1 MPDVSPRALRL
12 ERYILPACLLA
23 QACLLLTRLDLL
35 PVWGDEYFTLL
46 AASQSLKGLL
56 ATLAAEKNN
65 PPLHTILVH
74 YWLLI
79 PWPAAASVAARAL
92 SVLFA
97 LGATVVMDRLWLRQ
111 LGRSG
116 RLWFLLLWT
125 VSPCVL
131 LYARMSRS
139 YSLQLLLFTMA
150 IANAMDLLRDARR
163 ASRVLWFAAAVAC
176 LLYVHY
182 LPGLAI
188 LAAAASLVTWRA
200 IRERQPRVAL
210 SALASIVLTGL
221 LYAPWLAKLWVA
233 LDRMVNAEAR
243 PGSSL
248 PLATEAIRLGYWFF
262 AFSFGETPPLWV
274 MAGAILVMP
283 GIAYL
288 LWKGVRHPPD
298 WLVVVLPVAIA
309 AYLGAGR
316 WVSFAFVPARLL
328 FVLPFF
334 LLLLVRGVGRSPRA
348 GWVVCSAMMLLSA
361 GSITSYFRRADFLNK
376 AYVLPYSEIAD
387 VINRGSARQR
397 AVVVADVSNTDPWPL
412 TPQLSREIP
421 IIPAS
426 PETTP
431 AAVRERVARAGAA
444 VVWCFRNTHD
454 TSPAGLNRSIE
465 KELAEGRQVR
475 THLFVPYSQRDRF
488 MMRLLGWVEQPTHY
502 VQLLE
507 MRQD

>member
-1 MPDVSPRALRL
+1 MPDVSPRALGL
-12 ERYILPACLLA
+12 ERYVLPACLLA

-35 PVWGDEYFTLL
+35 PVWGDEHFTLQ
-46 AASQSLKGLL
+46 AASQSLTGVL
-56 ATLAAEKNN
+56 ATHAAEKNN
-65 PPLHTILVH
+65 PPLHTLIVH
-74 YWLLI
+74 FWLLI

-97 LGATVVMDRLWLRQ
+97 LAATVVIDRLWFRQ
-111 LGRSG
+111 VGRFG

-139 YSLQLLLFTMA
+139 YSLQLLLFSVA
-150 IANAMDLLRDARR
+150 LGAAMDLLRDPRR
-163 ASRVLWFAAAVAC
+163 APRVLWFAGAAAC

-188 LAAAASLVTWRA
+188 LAAVASILTWRA
-200 IRERQPRVAL
+200 IRERQPRVAV
-210 SALASIVLTGL
+210 SALASLALVGL
-221 LYAPWLAKLWVA
+221 LYAPWFAKLWVA
-233 LDRMVNAEAR
+233 LDRMAHAEAR

-274 MAGAILVMP
+274 MAGAILVTP
-283 GIAYL
+283 GIVYL

-309 AYLGAGR
+309 GYFGAGR
-316 WVSFAFVPARLL
+316 WVAFAFVPARLL

-334 LLLLVRGVGRSPRA
+334 LLLLVRGAERSRRA
-348 GWVVCSAMMLLSA
+348 GWIVCSAMVLLSV
-361 GSITSYFRRADFLNK
+361 GSITSYFRQADFLNK
-376 AYVLPYSEIAD
+376 AYVLPYSQIAG

-397 AVVVADVSNTDPWPL
+397 AVVVADVSNTDPGPL
-412 TPQLSREIP
+412 TSQLSSEISM
-421 IIPAS
+421 IPAS

-431 AAVRERVARAGAA
+431 AAVRERVTRAGAG
-444 VVWCFRNTHD
+444 VIWCFRNTHD

-465 KELAEGRQVR
+465 RELAEGRQVR
-475 THLFVPYSQRDRF
+475 THLFVPYSERDRF

-507 MRQD
+507 MRQY

>member
-1 MPDVSPRALRL
+1 MPDISPRALRL
-12 ERYILPACLLA
+12 ERYVLPACLLA

-35 PVWGDEYFTLL
+35 PVWGDEHFTLV
-46 AASQSLKGLL
+46 AASQSLRGLL
-56 ATLAAEKNN
+56 ATMAAEKNN
-65 PPLHTILVH
+65 PPLHTLLVH
-74 YWLLI
+74 FWLLV
-79 PWPAAASVAARAL
+79 PWPAAAGVAARAL

-97 LGATVVMDRLWLRQ
+97 LGATIAIDRLWLRQ

-125 VSPCVL
+125 MSPCVL

-139 YSLQLLLFTMA
+139 YSLQLLLFLVAM
-150 IANAMDLLRDARR
+150 ANAMDLLRDARR
-163 ASRVLWFAAAVAC
+163 ASRVLWFAAAAAC

-188 LAAAASLVTWRA
+188 LAAAASLLTWRA
-200 IRERQPRVAL
+200 IRDRRPSMAL
-210 SALASIVLTGL
+210 SAMASIVLAGL

-274 MAGAILVMP
+274 MAGAMLVTP

-298 WLVVVLPVAIA
+298 WLMVVLPVAIA
-309 AYLGAGR
+309 GYSGAGR
-316 WVSFAFVPARLL
+316 WVAFAFVPARLL
-328 FVLPFF
+328 FLLPFF
-334 LLLLVRGVGRSPRA
+334 LLLLVRGAERSRRA
-348 GWVVCSAMMLLSA
+348 GWIVCGAMLLLSA

-376 AYVLPYSEIAD
+376 AYVLPYSQIAD
-387 VINRGSARQR
+387 VISRGSARQR

-412 TPQLSREIP
+412 TSLLSSEIP
-421 IIPAS
+421 IVPA
-426 PETTP
+426 P
-431 AAVRERVARAGAA
+431 AAVRERVEGAG
-444 VVWCFRNTHD
+444 VIWCFRNTHD

-465 KELAEGRQVR
+465 RELAEGRQVR
-475 THLFVPYSQRDRF
+475 THLFVPYSRRDRLF
-488 MMRLLGWVEQPTHY
+488 MRLLGWTEQPTHY

-507 MRQD
+507 MRRN